1 MNIIDA
7 MINSTKGV
15 TSNDRFDDEFRKV
28 NFPFIPTYHYHHG
41 SRLLLHLLCY
51 RFLCC
56 FLLLLFHS
64 PFPAEMSPQ
73 LFVYALQVYLVRPN
87 KPNSFSITTPHP
99 PPGRLAI
106 CWHRYNIM
114 LLANFSN
121 YLFFFNPSKSE

>member
-1 MNIIDA
+1 MHRTSIMCANGKVRERSKKAKLTCNIMNIIDA

-64 PFPAEMSPQ
+64 PFPAEMSLQ
-73 LFVYALQVYLVRPN
+73 LFVYALQIYLVRPN
-87 KPNSFSITTPHP
+87 KPNSFSITT
-99 PPGRLAI
+99 I
-106 CWHRYNIM
+106 NIEV
-114 LLANFSN
+114 F
-121 YLFFFNPSKSE
+121 